1 MITDERTRNR
11 LYADTE
17 TTLFTLEDKPGAI
30 LRIMEIIRD
39 TPEYGQ
45 LSPLLPAYAEEDR
58 QAEWWK
64 GKEPDFLL
72 AELLHV
78 LQLYAPEGFILGPIT
93 GKTHAFG
100 YTNPEYEKNLIY
112 RIEIELDWGY
122 VYGKKNEYRK
132 KRKLYEEIAE
142 IFTTDGY
149 TAEMEKRGKGCRIT
163 KGNTRLHS
171 HYEWITGQCEATHL
185 TGTLIRLLRESRR
198 FHLIRCILLDFIF
211 SFTQEEELEF
221 YRQQNEISI
230 YYRIFDLFRRKP
242 WTVTE
247 NLMTVASEINIPT
260 QKYPE
265 GPDRDSP
272 AYKYVREAYQKLIDK
287 GYLEEYT
294 RTWIREELLCAR
306 ATPEGISKNIFYGT
320 LL

>member
-17 TTLFTLEDKPGAI
+17 TTLFTLEDKPEAI

-39 TPEYGQ
+39 TPEYVQ

-58 QAEWWK
+58 QAKWWRSK
-64 GKEPDFLL
+64 KPDFLL

-78 LQLYAPEGFILGPIT
+78 LQLYTPEGFILGPIT
-93 GKTHAFG
+93 GRTHAFG

-163 KGNTRLHS
+163 KGNTRLYS
-171 HYEWITGQCEATHL
+171 HYGWITGQCEATHL
-185 TGTLIRLLRESRR
+185 PETLIRLLRESRR
-198 FHLIRCILLDFIF
+198 FHLIKCTLLDFIF

-230 YYRIFDLFRRKP
+230 YYRIFDLFRKKP

-260 QKYPE
+260 QKYSE

>member
-1 MITDERTRNR
+1 M
-11 LYADTE
+11 
-17 TTLFTLEDKPGAI
+17 
-30 LRIMEIIRD
+30 
-39 TPEYGQ
+39 
-45 LSPLLPAYAEEDR
+45 
-58 QAEWWK
+58 
-64 GKEPDFLL
+64 
-72 AELLHV
+72 
-78 LQLYAPEGFILGPIT
+78 
-93 GKTHAFG
+93 
-100 YTNPEYEKNLIY
+100 IY

-163 KGNTRLHS
+163 RGNTRLHS

-198 FHLIRCILLDFIF
+198 FHLIRCTLLDFIF

-221 YRQQNEISI
+221 YRQQNETSI

-242 WTVTE
+242 WTVTD

-260 QKYPE
+260 KEHPE
-265 GPDRDSP
+265 GLDCDCP
-272 AYKYVREAYQKLIDK
+272 ACQYVREAYRKLIEN

-294 RTWIREELLCAR
+294 QTRIREETLCAR
-306 ATPEGISKNIFYGT
+306 ATEKGISKNIFYGT
-320 LL
+320 QL

>member
-1 MITDERTRNR
+1 MITDERTQNK

-17 TTLFTLEDKPGAI
+17 TTLFRLENKPEAVS
-30 LRIMEIIRD
+30 RIMEIIRD
-39 TPEYGQ
+39 TPEYVQ
-45 LSPLLPAYAEEDR
+45 LMHSLPTYAEEDR
-58 QAEWWK
+58 QAAWWQ
-64 GKEPDFLL
+64 GKESDSLL

-78 LQLYAPEGFILGPIT
+78 LELYTPEGFILGPVS
-93 GKTHAFG
+93 GRTHAFG
-100 YTNPEYEKNLIY
+100 YADPEYVKNLIY

-132 KRKLYEEIAE
+132 KRKLYKEIAE

-294 RTWIREELLCAR
+294 RTWIREETLCAR
-306 ATPEGISKNIFYGT
+306 ATEKGISKNIFYGT
-320 LL
+320 QL

>member
-1 MITDERTRNR
+1 MITDERTQNK

-17 TTLFTLEDKPGAI
+17 TTLFRLENKPEAVS
-30 LRIMEIIRD
+30 RIMEIIRD

-132 KRKLYEEIAE
+132 KKKLYAEIAE
-142 IFTTDGY
+142 IFTAGGY
-149 TAEMEKRGKGCRIT
+149 TAEMGKRGKGCRIT
-163 KGNTRLHS
+163 KGNTRLYS
-171 HYEWITGQCEATHL
+171 HYGWITGQCDATHL
-185 TGTLIRLLRESRR
+185 VGVVTLLLGESRR
-198 FHLIRCILLDFIF
+198 FRFIKCALLDFVF
-211 SFTQEEELEF
+211 SFTREEELEY
-221 YRQQNEISI
+221 YRQQHKTTI
-230 YYRIFDLFRRKP
+230 YYQIFDLFRRKP

-265 GPDRDSP
+265 GPDRDAPS
-272 AYKYVREAYQKLIDK
+272 YKYVREAYQNLIDK
-287 GYLEEYT
+287 GNLEEYT

>member
-1 MITDERTRNR
+1 MITDERTQNK

-17 TTLFTLEDKPGAI
+17 TTLFRLENKPEAVS
-30 LRIMEIIRD
+30 RIMEIIRD
-39 TPEYGQ
+39 TPEYVQ
-45 LSPLLPAYAEEDR
+45 LMHSLPTYAEEDR
-58 QAEWWK
+58 QAAWWQ
-64 GKEPDFLL
+64 GKESDSLL

-78 LQLYAPEGFILGPIT
+78 LELYTPEGFILGPVS
-93 GKTHAFG
+93 GRTHAFG
-100 YTNPEYEKNLIY
+100 YADPEYVKNLIY

-132 KRKLYEEIAE
+132 KRKLYKEIAE

-242 WTVTE
+242 WTVTD

-260 QKYPE
+260 KEHPE
-265 GPDRDSP
+265 GLDCDCP
-272 AYKYVREAYQKLIDK
+272 ACQYVREAYRKLIEN

-294 RTWIREELLCAR
+294 QTRIREETLCAR
-306 ATPEGISKNIFYGT
+306 ATEKGISKNIFYGT
-320 LL
+320 QL

>member
-39 TPEYGQ
+39 TPEYVQ

-64 GKEPDFLL
+64 GKESDFLL

-93 GKTHAFG
+93 GRTHAFG
-100 YTNPEYEKNLIY
+100 HTNPEYEKNLIY

-149 TAEMEKRGKGCRIT
+149 TTEMEKRGKGCRIT
-163 KGNTRLHS
+163 
-171 HYEWITGQCEATHL
+171 Q
-185 TGTLIRLLRESRR
+185 REYKA
-198 FHLIRCILLDFIF
+198 
-211 SFTQEEELEF
+211 SFTL
-221 YRQQNEISI
+221 RMDN
-230 YYRIFDLFRRKP
+230 R
-242 WTVTE
+242 TV
-247 NLMTVASEINIPT
+247 
-260 QKYPE
+260 
-265 GPDRDSP
+265 
-272 AYKYVREAYQKLIDK
+272 
-287 GYLEEYT
+287 
-294 RTWIREELLCAR
+294 
-306 ATPEGISKNIFYGT
+306 
-320 LL
+320 